1 MERRMT
7 VQYSISES
15 EMASE
20 IKRLLNRSLLKISE
34 LDKAIKDDLSKNDGY
49 VDDDNIYKLLLF
61 INSIRDS
68 LADIDFG
75 LNECS
80 SIAYGYHDYLIKKQ
94 IPSTDAKP
102 SMEELISQM
111 TSDNGAL
118 NAERDKNE

>member
-80 SIAYGYHDYLIKKQ
+80 SIAYGYHDYLI
-94 IPSTDAKP
+94 AKP

>member
-1 MERRMT
+1 MT